1 MYRLTQLALARKS
14 VTLFLAAGVFVA
26 GILAWGQLQA
36 ELLPDIDFPVATV
49 IAVYPGA
56 GTTDVAEQV
65 SAPIERTLSSV
76 QGVKSVRSTSS
87 PSLAVVIAEF
97 EYGTDIDAAVA
108 DIESNLS
115 SAGLPPSVEPQV
127 STLNINAFPI
137 TSLTV
142 QADDASVD
150 VGKVVRDEVVPELAG
165 LPGVAS
171 VSVTGGDLQ
180 RVNVILV
187 RQAGP
192 IQRQRPAGGW
202 HPGVYFRPLRAPSS
216 RVTRR
221 CRSRPATVSRPS
233 SSSPNSC
240 GTYDVPAALPG
251 AGTGQLPVDPAASP
265 HRHCRH
271 RAVAP
276 TPVTLGDLGSVEYGP
291 DPAAGVSRTDGKP
304 SVGISVVKTSDANTV
319 DVSKAVEAAM
329 TQLDDELGLNTT
341 YVYRAPISSS
351 SRSRASS
358 ARVASAP

>member
-14 VTLFLAAGVFVA
+14 VTLLLAAGVFVA

-108 DIESNLS
+108 DIESNLT

-142 QADDASVD
+142 QSDDASVD
-150 VGKVVRDEVVPELAG
+150 VGKLVRDEVVPELAG

-180 RVNVILV
+180 RVNVILDPV
-187 RQAGP
+187 KLARHNVSVQQVAGHPPGERDLDPLGHHRRGRLDAAGHDQPPLHDHRTARRPAHHLRRPGGAARRRNRPAPGRPGRLASARHRRDPARRADAGHPRRPRLGRVRAGPGGRRLAHRRQALGRHLRG
-192 IQRQRPAGGW
+192 QDLGCQHGRRVEGRRGG
-202 HPGVYFRPLRAPSS
+202 
-216 RVTRR
+216 
-221 CRSRPATVSRPS
+221 
-233 SSSPNSC
+233 
-240 GTYDVPAALPG
+240 D
-251 AGTGQLPVDPAASP
+251 DPA
-265 HRHCRH
+265 R
-271 RAVAP
+271 
-276 TPVTLGDLGSVEYGP
+276 
-291 DPAAGVSRTDGKP
+291 
-304 SVGISVVKTSDANTV
+304 
-319 DVSKAVEAAM
+319 
-329 TQLDDELGLNTT
+329 
-341 YVYRAPISSS
+341 
-351 SRSRASS
+351 
-358 ARVASAP
+358 

>member
-14 VTLFLAAGVFVA
+14 VTLLLAAGVFVA
-26 GILAWGQLQA
+26 GIVAWGQLQA

-142 QADDASVD
+142 QADDTSVD

-180 RVNVILV
+180 RVNVILDPIKLARHNV
-187 RQAGP
+187 SVQQVAGILQANE
-192 IQRQRPAGGW
+192 ISI
-202 HPGVYFRPLRAPSS
+202 PSGTIVEGDS
-216 RVTRR
+216 TLPVTTSHRFTTIEQL
-221 CRSRPATVSRPS
+221 ADLLI
-233 SSSPNSC
+233 
-240 GTYDVPAALPG
+240 TYDVPAALPG
-251 AGTGQLPVDPAASP
+251 VGTGQLPVDPAASP
-265 HRHCRH
+265 APGTVVDPARRTDAGHPWRPRLGRVRPGPGGRRVAHRRQALGRH
-271 RAVAP
+271 LR
-276 TPVTLGDLGSVEYGP
+276 GQDLGCQHGRRVEGCRGGD
-291 DPAAGVSRTDGKP
+291 DPAR
-304 SVGISVVKTSDANTV
+304 
-319 DVSKAVEAAM
+319 
-329 TQLDDELGLNTT
+329 
-341 YVYRAPISSS
+341 
-351 SRSRASS
+351 
-358 ARVASAP
+358 